1 MGDLAAHIADTARF
15 AHPDHVVPP
24 EFGEGI
30 FTELGEI
37 AAGMAD
43 RVGELIAGGAGVR
56 VSRVGRDRPGRY
68 HQ

>member
-1 MGDLAAHIADTARF
+1 
-15 AHPDHVVPP
+15 
-24 EFGEGI
+24 
-30 FTELGEI
+30 
-37 AAGMAD
+37 MAD